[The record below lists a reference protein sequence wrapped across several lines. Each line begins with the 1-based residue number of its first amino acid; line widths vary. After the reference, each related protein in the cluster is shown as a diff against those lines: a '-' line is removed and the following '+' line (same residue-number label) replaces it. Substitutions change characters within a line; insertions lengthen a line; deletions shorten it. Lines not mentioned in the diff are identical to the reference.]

1 MKLSLTQRAYV
12 AGFLDADGSIY
23 VRAKPNPT
31 YRFGYQIAPYIV
43 FYQSSKSDVFKN
55 MYSIL
60 PFGKVRIRKDG
71 VTEFIVSKRDDLI
84 EFVQI
89 VEPFLILK
97 QKQITLLKK
106 ILKEKELVKD
116 EKDFEKILQLC
127 NEFQNLNYSKKRKI
141 RTLMPVETE
150 C

>member
-1 MKLSLTQRAYV
+1 MKLSSNKKAYI

-23 VRAKPNPT
+23 VRAKPNQT

-43 FYQSSKSDVFKN
+43 FYQSSKSDLFKEV
-55 MYSIL
+55 YSLI
-60 PFGKVRIRKDG
+60 PFGRVRIRKDG
-71 VTEFIVSKRDDLI
+71 VTEYIVSKHNELI
-84 EFVQI
+84 EFAKIIQ
-89 VEPFLILK
+89 PFLILK
-97 QKQITLLKK
+97 QKQVMLLLK
-106 ILKEKELVKD
+106 ILEQKELVNN

-141 RTLMPVETE
+141 RTLTPVETK

>member
-1 MKLSLTQRAYV
+1 MKLSLTQKAYI

-23 VRAKPNPT
+23 VRAKPNDT

-43 FYQSSKSDVFKN
+43 FYQSSKSEVFKN
-55 MYSIL
+55 MYSLI
-60 PFGKVRIRKDG
+60 PYGKVRIRKDG
-71 VTEFIVSKRDDLI
+71 VTEFIISKRDDLI
-84 EFVQI
+84 EFVKI

-97 QKQITLLKK
+97 QKQVALLKN
-106 ILKEKELVKD
+106 ILKEKELVQNR
-116 EKDFEKILQLC
+116 EDFEKILQLC

-141 RTLMPVETE
+141 RTLVPVETE